1 MDMRSVIVREV
12 NPKRSVRNMNQT
24 NHKSYAKVVDNGVQ
38 AVEAVNELRNTG
50 YRYEDV
56 FVLAHDQDRTDRIAD
71 TVDAKEIGIKE
82 EGVFDSLA
90 NLFRSR
96 GDELRAKITS
106 LGFTDTEADFY
117 EKELDQGKVL
127 VIAKKA

>member
-1 MDMRSVIVREV
+1 
-12 NPKRSVRNMNQT
+12 MNQIH
-24 NHKSYAKVVDNGVQ
+24 HKSYAKVVENGVQ
-38 AVEAVNELRNTG
+38 AIEAVNELRNTG

-71 TVDAKEIGIKE
+71 TVDAKEIGMKE

-96 GDELRAKITS
+96 GDELRAKITF